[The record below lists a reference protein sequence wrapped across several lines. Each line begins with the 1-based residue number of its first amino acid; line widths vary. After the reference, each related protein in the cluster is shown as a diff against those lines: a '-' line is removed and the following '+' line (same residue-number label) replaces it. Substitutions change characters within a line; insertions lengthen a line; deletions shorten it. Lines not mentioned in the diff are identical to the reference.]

1 MSVVSEAYDILFLFF
16 AHVGFIDLLLDKQE
30 LVRNKVLKANSLC
43 GNDTMDVSVRR
54 QFEGKI
60 FSFRKKCEPFLS
72 QAGRPSQHLQ
82 SILAATLLQEKHI
95 DNIFLCC

>member
-1 MSVVSEAYDILFLFF
+1 MSVVSEAYAILFLFI

-30 LVRNKVLKANSLC
+30 LVRNKVLEVNSLC

-60 FSFRKKCEPFLS
+60 FSFRKNSELSTVRQYIRRYRFLNR
-72 QAGRPSQHLQ
+72 QR
-82 SILAATLLQEKHI
+82 
-95 DNIFLCC
+95 